1 MPQLSWP
8 NFGATDWGM
17 ALETVS
23 PLGLLNKYVA
33 FWREMQGENKRIWSQ
48 VVPGKLMWNYFL
60 SNSMC
65 PQTSV
70 AANAAFERDCVLALW
85 FISVRQHA
93 LLKKMANREC
103 SVCLA
108 APGEL
113 GKMQNPHINWVL
125 MGPTNRQIHQKS
137 RVSMEGNNMAEEKG
151 SIIGVGLKNGEADL
165 RFCTWVFLFL

>member
-33 FWREMQGENKRIWSQ
+33 FWREMQGENKKIWCQ
-48 VVPGKLMWNYFL
+48 VVPGKLTWNYFL

-70 AANAAFERDCVLALW
+70 AANAAFERDSLVSGNTPCWKRWQIGNVL
-85 FISVRQHA
+85 SVWQPQ
-93 LLKKMANREC
+93 E
-103 SVCLA
+103 SW
-108 APGEL
+108 
-113 GKMQNPHINWVL
+113 GKCRILMINWVL

-151 SIIGVGLKNGEADL
+151 SASTASPSP
-165 RFCTWVFLFL
+165 F